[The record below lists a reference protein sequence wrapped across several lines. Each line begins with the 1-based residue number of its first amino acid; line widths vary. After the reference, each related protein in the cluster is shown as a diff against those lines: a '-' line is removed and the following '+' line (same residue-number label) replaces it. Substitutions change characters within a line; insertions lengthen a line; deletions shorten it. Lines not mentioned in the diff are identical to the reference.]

1 MLIVKQISGFVFK
14 NIYLKQRV
22 KYDGRLSDYIILS
35 QDPRDLRSNTA
46 VTAQIKVVIFWLL
59 VFSIE
64 YMSQCEL
71 HC

>member
-1 MLIVKQISGFVFK
+1 MLIVTTNFWLCLQ

-22 KYDGRLSDYIILS
+22 KYDSRLSDYIILS